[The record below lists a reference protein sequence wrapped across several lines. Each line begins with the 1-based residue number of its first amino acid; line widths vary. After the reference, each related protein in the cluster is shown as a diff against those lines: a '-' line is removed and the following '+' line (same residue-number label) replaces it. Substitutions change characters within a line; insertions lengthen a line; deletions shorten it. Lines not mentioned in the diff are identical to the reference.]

1 MLLTILKFAA
11 LLWLAVL
18 VTSCVVLASLFV
30 FSHSAAAIRRRLV
43 RRR

>member
-18 VTSCVVLASLFV
+18 VTSSLILASLFV
-30 FSHSAAAIRRRLV
+30 YTRSAAAIRRRLV
-43 RRR
+43 RRP